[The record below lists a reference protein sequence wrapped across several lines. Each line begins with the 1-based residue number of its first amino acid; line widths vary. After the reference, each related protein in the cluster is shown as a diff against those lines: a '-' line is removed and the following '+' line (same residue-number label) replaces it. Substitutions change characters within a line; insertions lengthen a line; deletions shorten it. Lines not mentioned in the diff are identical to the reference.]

1 MDINLLLSKI
11 GISQNFVQD
20 FTLLLVVAILTGA
33 VAFLVGR
40 HRLVQSLIGI
50 YISLALLHAF
60 PEKYLSDYSFELI
73 FFFVAL
79 VLVTVSSKKIFGIYI
94 SSSEFMWRIFAVS
107 FLEVVLM
114 LSIVFSIMPK
124 KIALGYISPNA
135 YSYLVSPIFHFTW
148 LFIPLLFVYL
158 IRKRLN

>member
-1 MDINLLLSKI
+1 MNLDLLLSKI
-11 GISQNFVQD
+11 GISQSFVQD
-20 FTLLLVVAILTGA
+20 FTLLLVVAILTVA

-40 HRLVQSLIGI
+40 HRLIQMLFGTYVA
-50 YISLALLHAF
+50 LALFSAF
-60 PEKYLSDYSFELI
+60 PEKYLSDYSFELV

-79 VLVTVSSKKIFGIYI
+79 ALVTIFSKKIFGIYI
-94 SSSEFMWRIFAVS
+94 SSSEFMWRIFVVS

-114 LSIVFSIMPK
+114 LSIVFTITPK
-124 KIALGYISPNA
+124 KIALEYISPNA
-135 YSYLVSPIFHFTW
+135 YGYLVSPIFHFTW

>member
-20 FTLLLVVAILTGA
+20 FTLLLVIMGITVAF
-33 VAFLVGR
+33 AFLVGR
-40 HRLVQSLIGI
+40 HRLVQMLTST
-50 YISLALLHAF
+50 YIALALLGAF
-60 PEKYLSDYSFELI
+60 PEKYLNNYSYELV
-73 FFFVAL
+73 FFFIAL
-79 VLVTVSSKKIFGIYI
+79 IILTIFSKKIFGIYI
-94 SSSEFMWRIFAVS
+94 SSSEFMWRIFAVG
-107 FLEVVLM
+107 FLEVVLL
-114 LSIVFSIMPK
+114 LSIVFTITPK

-135 YSYLVSPIFHFTW
+135 YDYLVSPIFHFTW